1 MLPQA
6 YVVHDGSNDPNHGM
20 IPVQE
25 LYEVPQDTKQ
35 AEKRYFGFRPKTF
48 FGLIILAVLIVA
60 GIIGGV
66 VGGVLAGKTNS
77 SKSDNDAGQ
86 AKVVPV
92 TSIMNT
98 SS

>member
-25 LYEVPQDTKQ
+25 LYEVPHDTKQ
-35 AEKRYFGFRPKTF
+35 AEKRYFGFRPKIF
-48 FGLIILAVLIVA
+48 FSLTILATLIVA

-66 VGGVLAGKTNS
+66 VGGVLAGKNSS
-77 SKSDNDAGQ
+77 SKSDSDAGQ
-86 AKVVPV
+86 ATVIPI
-92 TSIMNT
+92 TSIMNK